1 MNQTL
6 TGIVLRH
13 KPLFES
19 KWQVMLFTESIGRMY
34 VLSRTPSKKNP
45 FHGHLEPGNRVELSV
60 FQGKT
65 FTYINHAQAIETF
78 PSLRTNYSHFECA
91 MHMFNLII
99 RSTMIQQ
106 PSPEL
111 YQLTLTTLRN
121 LQQSPNIAA
130 LRQTIERDILS
141 CEGLGGNEA
150 ESYAD
155 QLQNYSNA

>member
-1 MNQTL
+1 MSQTL

-19 KWQVMLFTESIGRMY
+19 KWQVMVFTESLGRVY
-34 VLSRTPSKKNP
+34 ALSRTPSKKNP
-45 FHGHLEPGNRVELSV
+45 FQGHLEPGNRVELSI

-65 FTYINHAQAIETF
+65 FMYINHAQAIETF
-78 PSLRTNYSHFECA
+78 PSLRMQYSHFEFA
-91 MHMFNLII
+91 MHMFDLVI

-111 YQLTLTTLRN
+111 YHLTLTRLRN
-121 LQQSPNIAA
+121 LQESPDINA
-130 LRQTIERDILS
+130 LRQSIERDILS
-141 CEGLGGNEA
+141 CEGLGGNDN

-155 QLQNYSNA
+155 QLTHYRNG